1 MSTLVK
7 SSFMEFLLNTE
18 PTTGDT
24 VVQTGSRLR
33 ALFSTVL
40 LSAPAEERML
50 DVLAQ
55 VKKVDRAFNCAPAG
69 EPYHARD
76 LSHRL
81 QHAPVRLA
89 GSKGNQFYNM
99 SNVTALA
106 TMAVHEWLG
115 IYHRD
120 FTEDDWKK
128 LKKRSFTGGKDKLW
142 SKGIM

>member
-40 LSAPAEERML
+40 LSAPAEARML

-115 IYHRD
+115 IYYRD
-120 FTEDDWKK
+120 LTEDDWKK
-128 LKKRSFTGGKDKLW
+128 LKDRSFKGGKEKLW